1 MTMFVSV
8 ITKRLLERLK
18 TLLNV
23 FCQRNRVLNYRFTMQ
38 KKQIIVSLTSF
49 PEALPFAAQA
59 IRSILEGSV
68 LPDKIVLY
76 LTAQQFPN
84 SKIPPDLQD
93 LLTLNSIFEVRFYN
107 QIIRSY
113 TKLIPTLQDFPNDII
128 ITIDDDVRYHKNM
141 LKRLLSRHKKYPNA
155 IIGHRIR
162 RIKLNSRYKS
172 WKLYKRVSLL
182 KFSFKPSY
190 RNLQTGVGGVLY
202 PPHSLSKE
210 MLKPEVFM
218 KLASTVDDIWFW
230 AAAVANG
237 TKIAPIP
244 FGFWRQPDLGKP
256 SKIALSSKN
265 VYSSIDVNRAVFENI
280 MKKYPTIKQRFE
292 SKS

>member
-1 MTMFVSV
+1 
-8 ITKRLLERLK
+8 
-18 TLLNV
+18 
-23 FCQRNRVLNYRFTMQ
+23 MQ

-59 IRSILEGSV
+59 IRSILEGSL
-68 LPDKIVLY
+68 LPDKRVLY
-76 LTAQQFPN
+76 LTAQQFP
-84 SKIPPDLQD
+84 SGKTPSDLQD

-107 QIIRSY
+107 EIIRSY
-113 TKLIPTLQDFPNDII
+113 TKLIPALQDFPNDII

-162 RIKLNSRYKS
+162 WIKLNARYRK
-172 WKLYKRVSLL
+172 WKCYKRISLL
-182 KFSFKPSY
+182 TRSFRPSY

-202 PPHSLSKE
+202 PPHSLSEK

-218 KLASTVDDIWFW
+218 QLAPTVDDIWFW
-230 AAAVANG
+230 AAAVTNG

-244 FGFWRQPDLGKP
+244 FGFWRQLDLEKP

-265 VYSSIDVNRAVFENI
+265 VYSSFDVNRAVFENI
-280 MKKYPTIKQRFE
+280 MKKYLTIKQRFE

>member
-1 MTMFVSV
+1 
-8 ITKRLLERLK
+8 
-18 TLLNV
+18 
-23 FCQRNRVLNYRFTMQ
+23 MQ
-38 KKQIIVSLTSF
+38 KKQIIVSLTSI
-49 PEALPFAAQA
+49 PEALPIAAQA

-76 LTAQQFPN
+76 LTAQQFP
-84 SKIPPDLQD
+84 SGKTPSELQD

-107 QIIRSY
+107 EIIRSY
-113 TKLIPTLQDFPNDII
+113 TKLIPALQDFPNDII
-128 ITIDDDVRYHKNM
+128 VTVDDDVRYHKNM

-162 RIKLNSRYKS
+162 RIKMNSRYKS